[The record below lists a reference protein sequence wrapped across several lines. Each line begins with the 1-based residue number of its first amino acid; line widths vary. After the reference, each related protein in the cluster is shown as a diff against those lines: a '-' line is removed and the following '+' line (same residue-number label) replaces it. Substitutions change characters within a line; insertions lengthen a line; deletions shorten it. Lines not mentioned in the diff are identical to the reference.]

1 MKQKHTVSACW
12 LSSRPASAPRKK
24 QRCNCSVQ
32 EMFCPC
38 VTPSNNWYEVNT
50 ALCSIHHLQGKT
62 CTGADTEWPSARKT
76 EAATVYGERSS
87 SVWATYSLS
96 LLIHTAKSMG
106 PVSEL
111 LSWFRGWGQLFSL
124 KGWPW
129 IGLYSFIP
137 QQVLLW
143 LSSLG
148 SDVAVLL
155 APYESSLSS
164 HPTWS
169 RVLSLEE
176 KRKEKTPSLP
186 WLILSYWFY
195 LLSKFR
201 TFCSDS
207 LGPENIILTVN

>member
-12 LSSRPASAPRKK
+12 LSSRPTSAPRKK

-32 EMFCPC
+32 MFCPC

-76 EAATVYGERSS
+76 EAATVYGEKSS

-96 LLIHTAKSMG
+96 LLIQTAKSMG

-164 HPTWS
+164 HPTVS
-169 RVLSLEE
+169 CPFPGREE
-176 KRKEKTPSLP
+176 TRENTLP
-186 WLILSYWFY
+186 ALI
-195 LLSKFR
+195 
-201 TFCSDS
+201 
-207 LGPENIILTVN
+207 NIILLILFII